1 MEKSFSK
8 SYAEAGVNIEA
19 GYQGVQL
26 MKKHIAR
33 TVIPGVMSDIGG
45 FGGMFSLAGE
55 EMKEPVLVSGTDGVG
70 TKQRV
75 AQLLGKS
82 DTVGIDCVAMCVN
95 DIICSGAKPI
105 FFLDYIAIGKNDPEK
120 VASLVSGVA
129 EGCSGRLCTYRRRNS
144 RAPGHNETGGL
155 RPCRL
160 YRRYC

>member
-19 GYQGVQL
+19 GYKGVQL

-75 AQLLGKS
+75 AQLLGKRY
-82 DTVGIDCVAMCVN
+82 G
-95 DIICSGAKPI
+95 G
-105 FFLDYIAIGKNDPEK
+105 Y
-120 VASLVSGVA
+120 
-129 EGCSGRLCTYRRRNS
+129 RLCC
-144 RAPGHNETGGL
+144 HV
-155 RPCRL
+155 CK
-160 YRRYC
+160 RYYLQRCKADILP

>member
-19 GYQGVQL
+19 GYKGVQL

-70 TKQRV
+70 TAFGQERY
-75 AQLLGKS
+75 
-82 DTVGIDCVAMCVN
+82 
-95 DIICSGAKPI
+95 SG
-105 FFLDYIAIGKNDPEK
+105 Y
-120 VASLVSGVA
+120 
-129 EGCSGRLCTYRRRNS
+129 RLCC
-144 RAPGHNETGGL
+144 HV
-155 RPCRL
+155 CK
-160 YRRYC
+160 RYYLQWRKADILP